1 MTPRASEENQPIM
14 KLQSRIVA
22 AIVALALLVVPRIVA
37 AQSALATAD
46 ATAFLGA
53 WSITVESPQG
63 PFEQTLE
70 LKDAGGKVTGTLTS
84 AISPDPTAITDIA
97 KDGEDLV
104 LKFSGDFQGNA
115 FTAKLTLAP
124 QGTDKAKVTFDIM
137 DGQFVMDGTGV
148 KK

>member
-1 MTPRASEENQPIM
+1 M
-14 KLQSRIVA
+14 KLQMRFVAGIA
-22 AIVALALLVVPRIVA
+22 AIVLLVAPRIVA
-37 AQSALATAD
+37 AQSALATTD
-46 ATAFLGA
+46 AAAFLGG
-53 WSITVESPQG
+53 WSLTVESPQG

-70 LKDAGGKVTGTLTS
+70 LKDVGGKVAGQLTS
-84 AISPDPTAITDIA
+84 AISPDPTAITDIS

-115 FTAKLTLAP
+115 FTAKLTLTP